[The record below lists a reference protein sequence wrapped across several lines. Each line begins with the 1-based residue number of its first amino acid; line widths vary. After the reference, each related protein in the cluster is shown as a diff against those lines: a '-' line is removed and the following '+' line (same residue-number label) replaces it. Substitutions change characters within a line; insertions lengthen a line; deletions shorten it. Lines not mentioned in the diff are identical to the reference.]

1 LCGCVICGAESIVE
15 VADQSGLSSE
25 ELKTVEV
32 WFWPKLDV

>member
-1 LCGCVICGAESIVE
+1 

-32 WFWPKLDV
+32 WSWPKLDV